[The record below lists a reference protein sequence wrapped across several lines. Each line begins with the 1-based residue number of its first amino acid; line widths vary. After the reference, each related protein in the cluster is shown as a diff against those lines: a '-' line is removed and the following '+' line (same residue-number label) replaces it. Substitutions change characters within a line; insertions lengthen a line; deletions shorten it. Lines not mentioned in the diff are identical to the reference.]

1 MGFFDS
7 VLSYISP
14 DVHADAPAPDADNQ
28 AADHLDPKSDKAY
41 GDAHE
46 TPDSEPNVD
55 KGTEQTSPDLTGTPK
70 ETSEDDKPFKGK
82 VDDDEEKEDE
92 ESADEPEEEE
102 EEEEED
108 EPVDPMPALQEGK
121 FELACYIEWCFS
133 VLCWMRKVTPRC

>member
-7 VLSYISP
+7 VLSYITP

-70 ETSEDDKPFKGK
+70 ETGEDDKPFKGK
-82 VDDDEEKEDE
+82 IDDDEEGGE
-92 ESADEPEEEE
+92 EEEGAGGGDDAAEEE

-108 EPVDPMPALQEGK
+108 EPVDPMPGLQEGE
-121 FELACYIEWCFS
+121 F
-133 VLCWMRKVTPRC
+133 

>member
-7 VLSYISP
+7 VLSYIST
-14 DVHADAPAPDADNQ
+14 DVHADAPGPDADNQ

-70 ETSEDDKPFKGK
+70 ETSEDDKPFQGK
-82 VDDDEEKEDE
+82 TDDDEEKEEGGDE
-92 ESADEPEEEE
+92 EEGGDDAEEEE
-102 EEEEED
+102 EEEEE
-108 EPVDPMPALQEGK
+108 PVDPMPALAEG
-121 FELACYIEWCFS
+121 ES
-133 VLCWMRKVTPRC
+133 

>member
-7 VLSYISP
+7 VLSYISS
-14 DVHADAPAPDADNQ
+14 DVHADAPGPDADNQ

-82 VDDDEEKEDE
+82 VDDDEDE
-92 ESADEPEEEE
+92 EEGGDDAEE

-108 EPVDPMPALQEGK
+108 EPVDPMPRLQEGM
-121 FELACYIEWCFS
+121 FCPCSA
-133 VLCWMRKVTPRC
+133 